1 MFDLFLRS
9 PFLLLLLHP
18 LLLLSFVVLLKN
30 FLDKHEI
37 YYGWRPFQHLVK
49 GYSTHYMPSWYV
61 WQSLAH
67 WAYSSYEYPET
78 EGGYN
83 ILPTIL
89 GQITFL
95 VLFYLRQFFKVKY
108 FTCYTCSFLKIPSPA
123 PFPKLGAR
131 EVKSKGF
138 SPLKYCP
145 QCEFIMCAP
154 AHRCCS
160 STSSRCGR
168 HDNHN
173 GGRWDNSLCQHYTP
187 VMSLRFGTLNL
198 HTMHIFRTFS
208 LASLLWSVRKCVCRI
223 FQHFWG
229 WLRVGWAQA
238 ADFFNLLFSYK
249 NKHLHSISN

>member
-1 MFDLFLRS
+1 M
-9 PFLLLLLHP
+9 LHVVY
-18 LLLLSFVVLLKN
+18 LS
-30 FLDKHEI
+30 
-37 YYGWRPFQHLVK
+37 YPP
-49 GYSTHYMPSWYV
+49 MP
-61 WQSLAH
+61 
-67 WAYSSYEYPET
+67 
-78 EGGYN
+78 
-83 ILPTIL
+83 
-89 GQITFL
+89 
-95 VLFYLRQFFKVKY
+95 
-108 FTCYTCSFLKIPSPA
+108 
-123 PFPKLGAR
+123 PFPKLEAR

-138 SPLKYCP
+138 SPLKYSP

-208 LASLLWSVRKCVCRI
+208 LASLLWSVRKYVCRI

-229 WLRVGWAQA
+229 WLRVGWAPA

-249 NKHLHSISN
+249 NKHLHSTLKPRYSEQVCQTLFVHYVKCNMLIKSSKWELGLVHYITKFTIWRFVISKFECISKYNT